1 MGDDQLSNN
10 HRIKLER
17 DMDLMQSK
25 LKQTNEAN
33 KPPPPPPPPRR
44 RSGGGWQQWVAPVAA
59 VAGAFFG

>member
-10 HRIKLER
+10 IRIKLER

-33 KPPPPPPPPRR
+33 KPPPPPPEES
-44 RSGGGWQQWVAPVAA
+44 SGNNLMQWAVPVAI
-59 VAGAFFG
+59 GLGSFFG